1 MIVYS
6 CALRFEKWH
15 KCDMIFHDI
24 RHKYDYNL
32 DQTKYKNYPCYRY
45 FYEAQYACTD
55 DQFDFLMELHY
66 AKQSSD
72 TFVDER
78 LNHELQTFAVS
89 YDTPNK
95 ADQKTY
101 TY

>member
-1 MIVYS
+1 MVFY
-6 CALRFEKWH
+6 
-15 KCDMIFHDI
+15 DI
-24 RHKYDYNL
+24 RDKYDYNL

-66 AKQSSD
+66 AKRASD
-72 TFVDER
+72 IFIDER
-78 LNHELQTFAVS
+78 LNHELQMFPVS
-89 YDTPNK
+89 YDTPKK